1 MCYNTK
7 ISREAA
13 EIQIWAAIGFPLASE
28 FKPAN
33 QISGFSFPKTPV
45 ITNELDEIQLLHW
58 GVFPYNNKERPNLLN
73 ARVETLEEKRSFK
86 DICNN
91 RCLIIVDGFYE
102 WKQLGKQKIKHEIG
116 FKNQLFALAGIFSTK
131 ENYKSY
137 AIITTEAK
145 GIMRTIHNTKL
156 RMPIAFNSK
165 EKMNDWLHGKNEVG
179 DYDFTY
185 VSDSYQE
192 ELFL

>member
-7 ISREAA
+7 ISRKAA
-13 EIQIWAAIGFPLASE
+13 EIQIWADIGFPLATE
-28 FKPAN
+28 FTPEN
-33 QISGFSFPKTPV
+33 RISGFSFPKTPV

-58 GVFPYNNKERPNLLN
+58 GLFPYNNSDKPNLLN

-86 DICNN
+86 DIRKN

-116 FKNQLFALAGIFSTK
+116 FKNQLFALAGIFSINEK
-131 ENYKSY
+131 YKSY

-145 GIMRTIHNTKL
+145 GIMREIHNTKF

-165 EKMNDWLHGKNEVG
+165 EKMNNWLQGNNEAG
-179 DYDFTY
+179 DYNFTY
-185 VSDSYQE
+185 VYDSYQE
-192 ELFL
+192 ELSL